1 MKNFNI
7 NVWNWCL
14 AEQNREVLGETED
27 VDFMATTLSNNVN
40 SALGVCA
47 LVKTFRIRP
56 AFIPGLQ
63 PETKSVMEL
72 RDKARREINPPLVK
86 KLILLEKYRKLR
98 KEATTLIKKDRL
110 AENSRKVDD
119 ANNESLFLGF

>member
-14 AEQNREVLGETED
+14 AEQNREVLGETVD

-86 KLILLEKYRKLR
+86 KMILLEKYRKLR